1 MSHQLTF
8 ADSEFS
14 TKRRQTRKE
23 IFLSRMEQILPWQ
36 NMVEVIEPFY
46 PKAGNGR
53 RPYPLE
59 TMLRIHCMQHWYNL
73 SDGAMEDALYEI
85 ASMRLFARLSL
96 DSALPDRTTIMNFRH
111 LLEQHQLARQL
122 FKTINRWLAEAGVM
136 MTQGTLVDATIIEAP
151 SSTKN
156 KEQQRDPEMHQTKK
170 GNQWHFGMKA
180 HIIFIR
186 SASQRDIMSH
196 QLTFADSE
204 FSTKRRQ
211 TRKEIFLS
219 RMEQILPWQNM
230 VEVIEP
236 FYPKAGNGRRPYP
249 LETMLRIHCMQ
260 HWYNLSDGAMEDALY
275 EIASMRLFARL
286 SLDSALPD
294 RTTIMNFRHL
304 LEQHQLARQLFKT
317 INRWLAEAGVMMTQ
331 GTLVDATII
340 EAPSST
346 KNKEQ
351 QRDPEMH
358 QTKKGNQWH
367 FGMKAHIGVDAK
379 SGLTH
384 SLVTTAANEHDLNQ
398 LGNLLHGEEQFV
410 SADAGYQGAPQR
422 EELAEVDVDWL
433 IAERPG
439 KVKTLKQH
447 PRKNKTAI
455 NIEYMKASI
464 RARVEHPFRI
474 IKRQF
479 GFVKAR
485 YKGLLKNDNQ
495 LAMLFTLANLFRVDQ
510 MIRQWERSQ

>member
-1 MSHQLTF
+1 
-8 ADSEFS
+8 
-14 TKRRQTRKE
+14 
-23 IFLSRMEQILPWQ
+23 
-36 NMVEVIEPFY
+36 
-46 PKAGNGR
+46 
-53 RPYPLE
+53 
-59 TMLRIHCMQHWYNL
+59 
-73 SDGAMEDALYEI
+73 
-85 ASMRLFARLSL
+85 
-96 DSALPDRTTIMNFRH
+96 
-111 LLEQHQLARQL
+111 
-122 FKTINRWLAEAGVM
+122 
-136 MTQGTLVDATIIEAP
+136 
-151 SSTKN
+151 
-156 KEQQRDPEMHQTKK
+156 
-170 GNQWHFGMKA
+170 
-180 HIIFIR
+180 
-186 SASQRDIMSH
+186 MSH

-422 EELAEVDVDWL
+422 EELAEVDGLADRR
-433 IAERPG
+433 ASRQG
-439 KVKTLKQH
+439 KNLEAASAQEQNGHQHRIHESQH
-447 PRKNKTAI
+447 PCQGGAPVSHHQAAVRLRESQI
-455 NIEYMKASI
+455 Q
-464 RARVEHPFRI
+464 RAAE
-474 IKRQF
+474 KR
-479 GFVKAR
+479 
-485 YKGLLKNDNQ
+485 
-495 LAMLFTLANLFRVDQ
+495 
-510 MIRQWERSQ
+510 

>member
-1 MSHQLTF
+1 MFVIWSHGTGFIMSHQLTF

-14 TKRRQTRKE
+14 SKRRQTRKE

-136 MTQGTLVDATIIEAP
+136 MTQGTLVDA
-151 SSTKN
+151 
-156 KEQQRDPEMHQTKK
+156 
-170 GNQWHFGMKA
+170 
-180 HIIFIR
+180 
-186 SASQRDIMSH
+186 
-196 QLTFADSE
+196 
-204 FSTKRRQ
+204 
-211 TRKEIFLS
+211 
-219 RMEQILPWQNM
+219 
-230 VEVIEP
+230 
-236 FYPKAGNGRRPYP
+236 
-249 LETMLRIHCMQ
+249 
-260 HWYNLSDGAMEDALY
+260 
-275 EIASMRLFARL
+275 
-286 SLDSALPD
+286 
-294 RTTIMNFRHL
+294 
-304 LEQHQLARQLFKT
+304 
-317 INRWLAEAGVMMTQ
+317 
-331 GTLVDATII
+331 
-340 EAPSST
+340 
-346 KNKEQ
+346 
-351 QRDPEMH
+351 
-358 QTKKGNQWH
+358 
-367 FGMKAHIGVDAK
+367 K

-398 LGNLLHGEEQFV
+398 PGNLLHGEEQFV
-410 SADAGYQGAPQR
+410 SADAGYQVAPQR

-439 KVKTLKQH
+439 KVRTLKQH

-495 LAMLFTLANLFRVDQ
+495 LAMLFTLAN
-510 MIRQWERSQ
+510 